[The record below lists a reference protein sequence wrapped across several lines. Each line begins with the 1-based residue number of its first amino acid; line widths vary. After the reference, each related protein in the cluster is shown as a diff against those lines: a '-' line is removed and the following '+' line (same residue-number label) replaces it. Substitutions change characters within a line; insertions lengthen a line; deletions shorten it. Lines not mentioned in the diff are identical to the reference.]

1 VEEIQKF
8 TECFNPAT
16 GEKIGESNL
25 NTVENVKQAIQ
36 KAKSIQPVWGKMSIR
51 ERINSL
57 QPVRQFLS
65 EHADE
70 IAETI
75 SRDNGKT
82 RIDAM
87 ATEILSTI
95 MALSYYS
102 KHARKFLKNQ
112 SLKPGSILFANKI
125 SYIRREPFGVI
136 GIISP
141 WNYPFAIPFSEIVMA
156 LLAGN
161 AVVLKTASETQMVG
175 RILEK
180 CFQFAGLPQG
190 LFTYLNLPGKIAGD
204 AFLENGIDKLFFTG
218 SVVTGKY
225 LMKKA
230 SETLTPVVL
239 ELGGN
244 DAMIV
249 CENADI
255 NRAVGG
261 ALWGGLSNAGQSCAG
276 IERIYVHEK
285 IYQPF
290 MELLKEKVEL
300 LRVGYDTDFNVEI
313 GAMTTQRQIDIVNLH
328 IQDALAK
335 GATIFA
341 QSKINENPN
350 RQHLLPVTILT
361 NVNHEMLVMRN
372 ETFGP
377 VLGVMKVKDDEEAIR
392 LANDSNLGLTGSVW
406 SKNWRYAKKIAAQ
419 IHAGVVTINDHLMSH
434 GLPGTPWGG
443 FKESGIGRTHG
454 HLGFDEMTQPQ
465 VIINDILPFAKR
477 QMWWYPYNTEINSS
491 FSGLVQMLTSNSFF
505 KRVKG
510 FFSLLKILQRF
521 FTKW

>member
-1 VEEIQKF
+1 MM

-16 GEKIGESNL
+16 GEKLGESPV
-25 NTVENVKQAIQ
+25 NTVEDVARAIQ
-36 KAKSIQPVWGKMSIR
+36 KAKSIQTIWGKMPVR
-51 ERINSL
+51 ERVRL
-57 QPVRQFLS
+57 LRPVRQFLS

-87 ATEILSTI
+87 ATEILPAI
-95 MALSYYS
+95 MALAYYS
-102 KHARKFLKNQ
+102 KYAKTFLKDRH
-112 SLKPGSILFANKI
+112 LKAGSILFANKR
-125 SYIRREPFGVI
+125 SYIRRESFGVI

-175 RILEK
+175 RLLEK
-180 CFQFAGLPQG
+180 CFQFVELPQG

-218 SVVTGKY
+218 SVATGKY

-230 SETLTPVVL
+230 SEKLTPVVL

-249 CENADI
+249 CEDADI
-255 NRAVGG
+255 DRAVGG
-261 ALWGGLSNAGQSCAG
+261 AMWAGLSNAGQSCG
-276 IERIYVHEK
+276 GVERIYVHEK

-290 MELLKEKVEL
+290 MELLKEKVEA
-300 LRVGYDTDFNVEI
+300 LRIGYDADIDVEI
-313 GAMTTQRQIDIVNLH
+313 GAMTTQRQIDTVNLH

-341 QSKINENPN
+341 QSKISDNPN
-350 RQHLLPVTILT
+350 YHHLLPATVLTDVT
-361 NVNHEMLVMRN
+361 HEMLVMRD

-377 VLGVMKVKDDEEAIR
+377 VLGVMKVKDDDEAIR

-406 SKNWRYAKKIAAQ
+406 SKNRRHAKKLAAR
-419 IHAGVVTINDHLMSH
+419 IHAGAVTINDHLMSH
-434 GLPGTPWGG
+434 GLAETPWGG

-454 HLGFDEMTQPQ
+454 RLGFDEMTQPQ

-477 QMWWYPYNTEINSS
+477 QMWWYPYSVKIYSS
-491 FSGLVQMLTSNSFF
+491 LSGLAQMLASKSFF

-510 FFSLLKILQRF
+510 FISLMKIVPRF